1 MLEVLDKFD
10 KKLLLFLNSFHY
22 PVMDEIM
29 WWISETFTWLPFY
42 ILLVALVIYHY
53 RWRALP
59 LILLIA
65 VLITMSDFIASGILK
80 PLVQRLRPSHDP
92 EIKDLLHIVNGYRG
106 GSYGF
111 VSSHACNVFALAFY
125 FYFTVNGKI
134 PWLKY
139 IMFPWAVIVSY
150 SRIYLGVHYPGDIIV
165 PFILSFPIAY
175 TVMKLYILLVRKYFK
190 EEVVSS

>member
-1 MLEVLDKFD
+1 MLEVLDQLD
-10 KKLLLFLNSFHY
+10 KKLLLFLNSHHH
-22 PVMDEIM
+22 PVMDDVM
-29 WWISETFTWLPFY
+29 WWISGKYTWLPFY
-42 ILLVALVIYHY
+42 FVLLALIIYYY
-53 RWRALP
+53 RWKALP

-106 GSYGF
+106 GTYGF

-125 FYFTVNGKI
+125 FYFTVNERI

-139 IMFPWAVIVSY
+139 VLFPWAVMVSY

-165 PFILSFPIAY
+165 PFILSFPIAFI
-175 TVMKLYILLVRKYFK
+175 VMKLYLLTERKYYK
-190 EEVVSS
+190 EEIIKC